1 MINGK
6 KQYTIHKKP
15 FAGDVT
21 TDVTAEV
28 RTLNKARV

>member
-1 MINGK
+1 MGK
-6 KQYTIHKKP
+6 KQQTIHKKP

-28 RTLNKARV
+28 RTSNKARV